1 MGTAASSCFSCGM
14 RLMTFAWSVSV
25 WRQTCPHGAS
35 FGGPSHLKRSCSASI
50 SSGASR
56 CYSRL
61 SASSGPFSLRP
72 ISDSVI
78 FDVPH
83 SVFYL
88 SLCLFQPPF
97 FFGTVYRTMTAGC
110 GFRLFCPLCSW
121 TWKSALGYHPCGCCR
136 GSFFGLICSE
146 PSEALM
152 HLRHSSVASQQ
163 TISSFASHFLK
174 IWTGLIDSGL
184 MLSSA
189 LRGCDFWSLFLSSKR
204 SWRKTSAKTR
214 RSWSHLRTPPFSA
227 LVPAALHTSVP
238 TRSWELAPGIL

>member
-1 MGTAASSCFSCGM
+1 M
-14 RLMTFAWSVSV
+14 RMMTSALSLSV
-25 WRQTCPHGAS
+25 WRLICRRGAS
-35 FGGPSHLKRSCSASI
+35 FGGPSRLKRSCSASI
-50 SSGASR
+50 SSAASR
-56 CYSRL
+56 CYLRL
-61 SASSGPFSLRP
+61 SASAGSFSPRL

-83 SVFYL
+83 SVFCL
-88 SLCLFQPPF
+88 SPCLFQHLF
-97 FFGTVYRTMTAGC
+97 YFWTVYRTMNEGC
-110 GFRLFCPLCSW
+110 CFHFFCPLCSW

-189 LRGCDFWSLFLSSKR
+189 LIGFGFWSLFLSAKR
-204 SWRKTSAKTR
+204 S
-214 RSWSHLRTPPFSA
+214 
-227 LVPAALHTSVP
+227 
-238 TRSWELAPGIL
+238 